1 MYYFQELKR
10 ANQDLEA
17 KVNEL
22 SSNCLKQ
29 KTELARLADENE
41 RISDQLASMAE
52 RYGF

>member
-1 MYYFQELKR
+1 V
-10 ANQDLEA
+10 NQDLEA

-29 KTELARLADENE
+29 KEELARLADENE

-52 RYGF
+52 R